1 MSIFKVS
8 DMELQPAENGKGDNG
23 WREVLKPFPKGQLFV
38 ENTINTLTLVI
49 SSSGCLMKHLSF
61 MSLVT
66 VHSCITSPWKMP
78 SEPGAWKHLTFH
90 ACLKSYSKLQL
101 LQFPY
106 QHLELASWRRHR
118 ANSSN
123 QSFLQLVG
131 ESLLWCEFSKPHQ
144 MKWPW
149 TDLHSL
155 RIHPLSHL
163 LQQWKGTV

>member
-1 MSIFKVS
+1 
-8 DMELQPAENGKGDNG
+8 MELQPAENGKGNNG
-23 WREVLKPFPKGQLFV
+23 WRKVLEPFPKGQLFV

-49 SSSGCLMKHLSF
+49 SSSGCLMKHHSF

-78 SEPGAWKHLTFH
+78 LEPGVWKHLPFH
-90 ACLKSYSKLQL
+90 AGLKSYSKPQL
-101 LQFPY
+101 PAVSIPTSGTCILKETQ
-106 QHLELASWRRHR
+106 
-118 ANSSN
+118 SSN

-131 ESLLWCEFSKPHQ
+131 GSLLWCKFSKPHQ

-163 LQQWKGTV
+163 LQQWTGPV